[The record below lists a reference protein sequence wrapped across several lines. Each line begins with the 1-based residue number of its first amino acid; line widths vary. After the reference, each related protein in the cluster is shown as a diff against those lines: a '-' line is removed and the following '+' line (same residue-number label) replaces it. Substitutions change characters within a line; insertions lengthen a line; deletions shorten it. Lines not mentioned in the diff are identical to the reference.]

1 MNGKL
6 AVLIPVYNGGKLL
19 HHTVASCARSGLH
32 PDSYEI
38 LVVDDGSTDGAAE
51 ILPTCD
57 PAGALV
63 WVYRNASTLGRMA
76 NLQRCIALAEAE
88 GFEYFTFLL
97 AGDYFEPDQGLPAL
111 LEEIKATGAA
121 AISGKPASP
130 APRANA
136 DPASTTTHDLM
147 CLNFHLANYP
157 ITRLRSTIYRQ
168 IPGNNPLL
176 DRSLALPG
184 ASNLPSRDL
193 ACRAR
198 PL

>member
-19 HHTVASCARSGLH
+19 NQTVASCARSGLH

-63 WVYRNASTLGRMA
+63 WVYRNTSTLGRMA
-76 NLQRCIALAEAE
+76 NLHRCIALAEAE

-97 AGDYFEPDQGLPAL
+97 AGDCFEPEQGLPAL
-111 LEEIKATGAA
+111 LEEIKTTGAA
-121 AISGKPASP
+121 AVTGKPASP
-130 APRANA
+130 APCVNA
-136 DPASTTTHDLM
+136 DPASTTTHDLV

-168 IPGNNPLL
+168 IPGNHPLL
-176 DRSLALPG
+176 DRSLALQS
-184 ASNLPSRDL
+184 SNVLLP
-193 ACRAR
+193 AR
-198 PL
+198 

>member
-19 HHTVASCARSGLH
+19 HQTVASCARSGLH

-76 NLQRCIALAEAE
+76 NLNRCVALAEAE
-88 GFEYFTFLL
+88 DFEYFTFLL
-97 AGDYFEPDQGLPAL
+97 VGDSFEPDHALPAL
-111 LEEIKATGAA
+111 LEELKTSGAVIATGKT
-121 AISGKPASP
+121 GCPAL
-130 APRANA
+130 RANP
-136 DPASTTTHDLM
+136 DPASSTTHDLI

-168 IPGNNPLL
+168 IPGKNPIF
-176 DRSLALPG
+176 DRSLAIQEAHTLLPV
-184 ASNLPSRDL
+184 RQEI
-193 ACRAR
+193 
-198 PL
+198 

>member
-19 HHTVASCARSGLH
+19 HQTVASCARSGLH

-57 PAGALV
+57 PAGALI
-63 WVYRNASTLGRMA
+63 WVYRNASSLGRMA
-76 NLQRCIALAEAE
+76 NLNRCVALAEAE
-88 GFEYFTFLL
+88 GFAYFTFLL
-97 AGDYFEPDQGLPAL
+97 VGDSFDADQVLPAL
-111 LEEIKATGAA
+111 MEEIKTTGAISATGKT
-121 AISGKPASP
+121 GCP

-136 DPASTTTHDLM
+136 DPASTTTHDLI

-168 IPGNNPLL
+168 IPGKNPVF
-176 DRSLALPG
+176 DRSLAIQDTYTLLP
-184 ASNLPSRDL
+184 
-193 ACRAR
+193 AR
-198 PL
+198 

>member
-6 AVLIPVYNGGKLL
+6 AVLIPVYNGGRLL
-19 HHTVASCARSGLH
+19 HQTVASCARSGLH

-51 ILPTCD
+51 TLPTCD

-63 WVYRNASTLGRMA
+63 WVYRNPSTLGRMA
-76 NLQRCIALAEAE
+76 NLHRCITLAEAE

-97 AGDYFEPDQGLPAL
+97 AGDSFEPDQALPAL

-157 ITRLRSTIYRQ
+157 LTRLRSTIYRQ
-168 IPGNNPLL
+168 IPGNNPLFE
-176 DRSLALPG
+176 RSLALQG
-184 ASNLPSRDL
+184 SNVLLP
-193 ACRAR
+193 AR
-198 PL
+198 

>member
-19 HHTVASCARSGLH
+19 HQTVASCARSGLH
-32 PDSYEI
+32 PDSYEV

-57 PAGALV
+57 PAGALI

-88 GFEYFTFLL
+88 DFGYFTFLL
-97 AGDYFEPDQGLPAL
+97 VGDSFEPDQGLPAL
-111 LEEIKATGAA
+111 LEEIKVSGAA
-121 AISGKPASP
+121 AVTGKVASP
-130 APRANA
+130 APRTNE
-136 DPASTTTHDLM
+136 DPASTTTHDLI

-157 ITRLRSTIYRQ
+157 VTRLRSTIYRQ
-168 IPGNNPLL
+168 IPGNNAFLQGS
-176 DRSLALPG
+176 RSFVGPAVLP
-184 ASNLPSRDL
+184 ASQL
-193 ACRAR
+193 
-198 PL
+198 